1 MKLRLSVIAACTAAA
16 FSFVATPASA
26 VDVAVYNLDSTA
38 VGAFGAPNYGTVTLT
53 QSGTSVDFSVV
64 LRDDLNFVSTGNANS
79 KAVFSFNAM
88 GVVAGDIG
96 NIADASGQTFSVV
109 TPGNN
114 SPFGQFT
121 FGILCASNCSSGG
134 SGGGYA
140 DPLTFSVANA
150 TLADFNILSTGGNPN
165 AYFAADVY
173 QASSGSTGGVGATS
187 VTTPVPEPE
196 TYALMLA
203 GLGAMSFVAKRR
215 RAKA

>member
-1 MKLRLSVIAACTAAA
+1 MKLRLSIIAACTAAA

-26 VDVAVYNLDSTA
+26 VDVVYNLDSTA
-38 VGAFGAPNYGTVTLT
+38 VGAFGAPNYGTVSLT
-53 QSGTSVDFSVV
+53 QSGTAVNFSVA
-64 LRDDLNFVSTGNANS
+64 LRDDLNFVTTGNSNS
-79 KAVFSFNAM
+79 KAVFSFNAT
-88 GVVAGDIG
+88 GVAAGDIG
-96 NIADASGQTFSVV
+96 SIADASGQTFSVV
-109 TPGNN
+109 SPGNN

-121 FGILCASNCSSGG
+121 FGILCATNCANGG

-173 QASSGSTGGVGATS
+173 QASTGATGGIGATS
-187 VTTPVPEPE
+187 VMAPIPEPE

-203 GLGAMSFVAKRR
+203 GLGAMGFVAKRR
-215 RAKA
+215 RAAA